1 MFDRNKN
8 DRCPHV
14 KNTTTLLLV
23 ALLLL
28 GCAKKATIRPVAES
42 VHTSLGNPTAARPDT
57 TDANNYLIL
66 KKQYALSYNRSL
78 GHANW
83 VSWELDTTWLG
94 EADRRDDF
102 RPDPDLPTGWY
113 RVRPADYTGSGFD
126 RGHLCPSASRTA
138 SDADNS
144 STFVMSNMVPQA
156 PQLNREAWARLEAY
170 CRTLASQNYRLFIVA
185 GTYGMG
191 GKGSKGF
198 ATKLNGRISVPTR
211 NYKVIVAVKNSGSVE
226 QIDGN
231 TAVIAVDFPNDAEL
245 VDNKSW
251 SGFVTT
257 PAEIER
263 AAGVTFFNYLPKEVR
278 NALREARFDPTTSAL
293 GMASKER

>member
-1 MFDRNKN
+1 MKNKSI
-8 DRCPHV
+8 
-14 KNTTTLLLV
+14 TTLLLLTLV
-23 ALLLL
+23 LA
-28 GCAKKATIRPVAES
+28 GCTRKAAIRPVAES

-57 TDANNYLIL
+57 ADANNYLIL

-83 VSWELDTTWLG
+83 VSWELDAEWLG

-102 RPDPDLPTGWY
+102 RPDPDLPTSWY
-113 RVRPADYTGSGFD
+113 RVRPDDYTNSGFD

-138 SDADNS
+138 SEVDNS

-156 PQLNREAWARLEAY
+156 PQLNREAWSRLEAY
-170 CRTLASQNYRLFIVA
+170 CRTLTNQQYRLFIVA
-185 GTYGMG
+185 GTYGIG

-198 ATKLNGRISVPTR
+198 ATTLNGRVSVPAH
-211 NYKVIVAVKNSGSVE
+211 NYKIIVAVENSGGVE

-231 TAVIAVDFPNDAEL
+231 TAVIAVDFPNDADL

-251 SGFVTT
+251 SNFVTT
-257 PAEIER
+257 SAEIER
-263 AAGVTFFNYLPKEVR
+263 AAGVTFFNYLPETVR
-278 NALREARFDPTTSAL
+278 DKLREVRFDPTTTTL
-293 GMASKER
+293 GISKEERELPK

>member
-1 MFDRNKN
+1 MKNKSI
-8 DRCPHV
+8 
-14 KNTTTLLLV
+14 TTLLLLTLV
-23 ALLLL
+23 LA
-28 GCAKKATIRPVAES
+28 GCTRKAAIRPVAES

-57 TDANNYLIL
+57 AYANNYLIL

-83 VSWELDTTWLG
+83 VSWELDAEWLG
-94 EADRRDDF
+94 DADRRDDF

-113 RVRPADYTGSGFD
+113 RVRPDDYTNSGFD

-138 SDADNS
+138 SKADNS

-170 CRTLASQNYRLFIVA
+170 CRTLTTQNYRLFIVA
-185 GTYGMG
+185 GTYGIG

-198 ATKLNGRISVPTR
+198 ATTLNGRVSVPAH
-211 NYKVIVAVKNSGSVE
+211 NYKIIVAVENSGGAG

-231 TAVIAVDFPNDAEL
+231 TAVIAVDFPNDADL

-251 SGFVTT
+251 SNFVTT

-263 AAGVTFFNYLPKEVR
+263 AAGVTFFNYLPEKVR
-278 NALREARFDPTTSAL
+278 NELREFRFDPTTTTL
-293 GMASKER
+293 GMSNEDRELPK

>member
-1 MFDRNKN
+1 MK
-8 DRCPHV
+8 
-14 KNTTTLLLV
+14 KQSTT

-28 GCAKKATIRPVAES
+28 ALLLAGCTRNASIRPVAES
-42 VHTSLGNPTAARPDT
+42 IHTSLGNPTAARPDT
-57 TDANNYLIL
+57 ADANNYLIL

-78 GHANW
+78 GHASW
-83 VSWELDTTWLG
+83 VSWELDADWLG

-102 RPDPDLPTGWY
+102 RPDPDLPAGWY
-113 RVRPADYTGSGFD
+113 RVRPDDYTGSGFD

-138 SDADNS
+138 SEADNS

-170 CRTLASQNYRLFIVA
+170 CRTLASQQYRLFIVA
-185 GTYGMG
+185 GTYGVG

-198 ATKLNGRISVPTR
+198 ATMLNGRVSVPAR
-211 NYKVIVAVKNSGSVE
+211 NYKVIVAVENSRGVE

-231 TAVIAVDFPNDAEL
+231 TAVIAVDFPNDADL

-251 SGFVTT
+251 SNFLTT

-263 AAGVTFFNYLPKEVR
+263 AAGVTFFSYLPTKVR
-278 NALREARFDPTTSAL
+278 NALREVRFDPTTTTL
-293 GMASKER
+293 GMANENRELSR